1 MVVIV
6 FVFFNLVS
14 KVSKGISKIMLLVL
28 FQCRFISKSIKKCNY
43 PVIVFG
49 NNYFCFFHLVSTI
62 FKGIKNYVHIFVSG
76 KICSFLY
83 NDIGLLIGQNC
94 NKLIVLSFDKW
105 MDCDKQKKLVVMC
118 QWVFVGCFDF
128 SFLGF
133 MA

>member
-1 MVVIV
+1 MFLFLFLGK
-6 FVFFNLVS
+6 FVLFCIMILDFQLVRIATNQLCLVLRNGWIRALVKTNFELNLVKPS
-14 KVSKGISKIMLLVL
+14 
-28 FQCRFISKSIKKCNY
+28 
-43 PVIVFG
+43 PE
-49 NNYFCFFHLVSTI
+49 
-62 FKGIKNYVHIFVSG
+62 NYVLIFVSG

-94 NKLIVLSFDKW
+94 NKLIVLSFEKW
-105 MDCDKQKKLVVMC
+105 MDCDRQKKLVVMF

>member
-14 KVSKGISKIMLLVL
+14 KVSKIMLLVL
-28 FQCRFISKSIKKCNY
+28 FPCRFISKSEMQLPCNC
-43 PVIVFG
+43 VCKQLFL
-49 NNYFCFFHLVSTI
+49 FFHLVSTI